1 MKTLIGSSFIIQ
13 ISVFAVASVLAATAC
28 WFGLCEVSM
37 RWVDFSSRHV
47 LLILIFFVSVTT
59 SGLMLLV
66 IRNKILLPLRLI
78 NKYNLRQV
86 DGCSSDDCM
95 AMLIPEAAIP
105 SGEIGDLMKSRNMM
119 LGHLAR
125 TMSEVQESYRKIMKL
140 EKLKDDLSQMIV
152 HDLKNP
158 LGIILLSLEITAKE
172 KKTPTAQKE
181 TLQQAHRSGMH
192 MLSMIQNLL
201 DISKM
206 EEGKFHLKKDAV
218 DLGVLVKEIEDQ
230 FRRSGLPAER
240 TLITKV
246 DEGLPTLEGDVDL
259 LTRVVENLLGNAM
272 KYTARNGRI
281 EMRVAKKSDHEV
293 LVSVSD
299 NGSGI
304 PSEFQS
310 RIFEKFEQ
318 VETRTKNHRTG
329 SGLGLTFCKLA
340 VEAHNGRIWV
350 ESETG
355 KGSTFFFALRAKT
368 EKTAVTAQQGSKLQK
383 QTDVLGSHQDTA
395 SAMSF
400 GLIRNIRS
408 NQKEKR

>member
-1 MKTLIGSSFIIQ
+1 MKTLISSSFIIQ

-37 RWVDFSSRHV
+37 GWVDFSSRLV

-66 IRNKILLPLRLI
+66 IRNKIVIPLRLI

-86 DGCSSDDCM
+86 DGCTSDDCM

-125 TMSEVQESYRKIMKL
+125 TMNQVQESYRKIMKL

-158 LGIILLSLEITAKE
+158 LSIILLSLEIVAKE
-172 KKTPTAQKE
+172 KKIPAVQKE
-181 TLQQAHRSGMH
+181 TLQQAHQSGMH

-206 EEGKFHLKKDAV
+206 EEGKFHLKKDAI
-218 DLGVLVKEIEDQ
+218 DLGVLVQEIEERY
-230 FRRSGLPAER
+230 RRSGLPAER
-240 TLITKV
+240 TLIAKV
-246 DEGLPTLEGDVDL
+246 DEGLPTLEGDADL
-259 LTRVVENLLGNAM
+259 LARVVENLLGNAM

-281 EMRVAKKSDHEV
+281 EIRVAKKTDDEV
-293 LVSVSD
+293 LVSVRD
-299 NGSGI
+299 DGLGI

-318 VETRTKNHRTG
+318 VETKSKNHRTG

-340 VEAHNGRIWV
+340 IEAHNGRIWV
-350 ESETG
+350 ESQAG
-355 KGSTFFFALRAKT
+355 KGSTFTFALPAKT
-368 EKTAVTAQQGSKLQK
+368 EKSATTAQHGSKLEN
-383 QTDVLGSHQDTA
+383 QTDVLGPHQDTG
-395 SAMSF
+395 SAISF
-400 GLIRNIRS
+400 GLI
-408 NQKEKR
+408 

>member
-1 MKTLIGSSFIIQ
+1 MKTLINNSLIIQ

-37 RWVDFSSRHV
+37 GLLDFSGRPA
-47 LLILIFFVSVTT
+47 LLILIFLVSATT
-59 SGLMLLV
+59 SGLIILV
-66 IRNKILLPLRLI
+66 IRKKILLPLRFI

-86 DGCSSDDCM
+86 DGCTSEDCM
-95 AMLIPEAAIP
+95 AMLIPEATIP

-125 TMSEVQESYRKIMKL
+125 TMSEGQESYRKIMKL

-158 LGIILLSLEITAKE
+158 LSIILLSLEIIAKE
-172 KKTPTAQKE
+172 KNMADAQKE
-181 TLQQAHRSGMH
+181 TIQQAHRSGIH

-206 EEGKFHLKKDAV
+206 EEGKFQLKKEAIE
-218 DLGVLVKEIEDQ
+218 LGALVQDVEEQ
-230 FRRSGLPAER
+230 FRRSGLAAER
-240 TLITKV
+240 TFVTKV
-246 DEGLPTLEGDVDL
+246 DKGLPTLEADTDL
-259 LTRVVENLLGNAM
+259 ITRVMQNLLGNAM

-281 EMRVAKKSDHEV
+281 EIRVAKKTADEV
-293 LVSVSD
+293 LVSVGD
-299 NGSGI
+299 DGLGI

-318 VETRTKNHRTG
+318 VETKTKNHRTG

-340 VEAHNGRIWV
+340 IEAHKGRIWV
-350 ESETG
+350 ESEAG
-355 KGSTFFFALRAKT
+355 KGSTFTFALPAKT
-368 EKTAVTAQQGSKLQK
+368 EKTAAAARHESISQNQAA
-383 QTDVLGSHQDTA
+383 VLALRQEA
-395 SAMSF
+395 STSF
-400 GLIRNIRS
+400 SLL
-408 NQKEKR
+408 